1 MDFATPPAGNLTP
14 KGRRQRLALGV
25 VAHLAALGI
34 LGWIVTTQP
43 PWPAR
48 LWIAVPLLVAGLG
61 LFQAREGT

>member
-1 MDFATPPAGNLTP
+1 MDVATSHAGNLTP
-14 KGRRQRLALGV
+14 KGRRQRLALGLI
-25 VAHLAALGI
+25 AHLAALG
-34 LGWIVTTQP
+34 LLVWIVTTQP